1 MVTRLKEV
9 DVVTVGLGWTAAIL
23 ARELTKAGLNVVSL
37 EKGQDRVP
45 GEDFTIP
52 AVRDEVRYAQRLEL
66 MWDNSI
72 DTLTFRNFGN
82 EQALPIRRIGAFL
95 PGEGVGGSG
104 IHWGALHWRFLPSD
118 FRIRSAIAERYGA
131 GKMKSSPGMRSWPF
145 SRETTFRPALVS
157 SRAMMAPVQPS
168 PIVTASTS
176 FNRVTMSRLPY
187 EKSAMDCGSAT

>member
-9 DVVTVGLGWTAAIL
+9 DAVTVGLGWTGAIM

-37 EKGQDRVP
+37 EKGQDRIP
-45 GEDFTIP
+45 GEDFILP

-72 DTLTFRNFGN
+72 DTLTFRNFAN

-118 FRIRSAIAERYGA
+118 FRIRSALTERYGA
-131 GKMKSSPGMRSWPF
+131 NAIPEDMTIQDWP
-145 SRETTFRPALVS
+145 VS
-157 SRAMMAPVQPS
+157 YDEMEP
-168 PIVTASTS
+168 
-176 FNRVTMSRLPY
+176 FY
-187 EKSAMDCGSAT
+187 D

>member
-9 DVVTVGLGWTAAIL
+9 DAVTIGLGWTGAIM
-23 ARELTKAGLNVVSL
+23 ARELTKAGLNVVAL
-37 EKGQDRVP
+37 EKGQDRTP
-45 GEDFTIP
+45 GADFVLP
-52 AVRDEVRYAQRLEL
+52 AVRDEVRYAARLEL

-118 FRIRSAIAERYGA
+118 FRIRSALTERYGA
-131 GKMKSSPGMRSWPF
+131 SALPEGMTIQDWP
-145 SRETTFRPALVS
+145 VS
-157 SRAMMAPVQPS
+157 YDEME
-168 PIVTASTS
+168 S
-176 FNRVTMSRLPY
+176 FY
-187 EKSAMDCGSAT
+187 D